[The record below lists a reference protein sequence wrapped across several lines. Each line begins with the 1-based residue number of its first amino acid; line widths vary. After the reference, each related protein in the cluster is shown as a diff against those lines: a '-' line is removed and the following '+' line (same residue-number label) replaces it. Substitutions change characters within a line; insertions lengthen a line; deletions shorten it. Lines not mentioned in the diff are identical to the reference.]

1 MCYLQ
6 KTNTRERAATMLLKE
21 MLTRQWW
28 RIQDD
33 LFPAAEED
41 LGPLSEKHRVLI
53 VVLETVCVERFLP
66 YVHGLVGRPL
76 AERTALARAF
86 IVKAV
91 FNLPTT
97 RLLIDLLQGDIR
109 LRRLCG
115 WERVTDIPSEAT
127 FSRGFAEFAEQQLP
141 TRIHETLIK
150 ATLGHTIVGHIAR
163 DSTAIEAREKP
174 VAKTKTETKQLK
186 KRGRRRK
193 GEPELKPEPNRIE
206 QQKNMTLSEMLADLP
221 KACTFGC
228 KRNAKGHTDSWIGY
242 KLHVDTADGDIPV
255 SAILTSASPHDS
267 QVAIPLATM
276 TAQRVINLYDLMDSA
291 YDNKDIRD
299 HSLGLGHI
307 PIIDINP
314 RRDTVLKA
322 DIERE
327 NKAKNKIN
335 FQTAEDVRYNQ
346 RSSAERVNSNLKD
359 NFGGK
364 HVRVRGHAKVYA
376 HLMFGLLSITAL
388 QLMRLVT

>member
-1 MCYLQ
+1 
-6 KTNTRERAATMLLKE
+6 MLLRE
-21 MLTRQWW
+21 ILTRQWW

-41 LGPLSEKHRVLI
+41 LGPLSEKHRALI

-97 RLLIDLLQGDIR
+97 RLLLDLLQGDVR

-127 FSRGFAEFAEQQLP
+127 FSRGFAEFAEYNLP
-141 TRIHETLIK
+141 ARIHEALIK
-150 ATLGHTIVGHIAR
+150 ATLGQTLVGHVAR

-174 VAKTKTETKQLK
+174 VRPEKKAEPKK

-193 GEPELKPEPNRIE
+193 DEPEPEPELSRIE
-206 QQKNMTLSEMLADLP
+206 QQKNMTLAAMLADLP

-228 KRNAKGHTDSWIGY
+228 KRNAKGHQESWIGY

-276 TAQRVINLYDLMDSA
+276 TVQRVVNLYDLMDSA
-291 YDNKDIRD
+291 YDNDGIRTY
-299 HSLGLGHI
+299 SIGLGHI

-314 RRDTVLKA
+314 RRDADLKA

-327 NKAKNKIN
+327 NKAKNRIN
-335 FQTAEDVRYNQ
+335 FQTSQDVRYNQ

-359 NFGGK
+359 NFGGR
-364 HVRVRGHAKVYA
+364 HIRVRGHTKVYT